1 MLSNMNTMLFVLLL
15 CLLAVCTVLLLVLL
29 LWQVSQKRELSALS
43 KEAEELRGLVE
54 ETGDDI
60 TDRISDRVADIQDDI
75 GKRLSHDAEENR
87 SNRQE
92 VSAMIQKGSE
102 QQQKSLEAF
111 SDKQRESLEHFSER
125 QQRQIAELREQQ
137 EKRIGDFSAQQQ
149 EQVALLREQQEKKL
163 SEFAERQSEK
173 LTEIQ
178 DRQFGKMKE
187 QTEQLQ
193 MTLKTSLQELQ
204 AANREK
210 LGEIQGEINKK
221 LDTSL
226 NERLDQSFKT
236 VGEQLSQLYK
246 SLGELGKLETGVESL
261 NRTLSNVKT
270 RGILGETQLEN
281 ILASILTN
289 TLYDKNVVT
298 KKGSRDPVEFAVKI
312 PDKEAA
318 GSFMYLPIDSK
329 FPTTIYDRIC
339 EAAEAG
345 DSEALLRAQKELE
358 QRIKTEAKSIFDK
371 YVDPPQTTDF
381 ALMFLPTESLFA
393 EVLRIPGLTE
403 ECQRK
408 FHVVITGPTTIA
420 ALLNSL
426 SIGFRYMAVNR
437 DSQNILKLLS
447 AIKTQYG
454 TLSALIE
461 TAGNRLDSAK
471 KATNDLRHRTE
482 LINKKLSSVEE
493 IDAADAQQLLGLRS
507 TAETADGAEA
517 G

>member
-1 MLSNMNTMLFVLLL
+1 MLNNSNTMLLVLLL
-15 CLLAVCTVLLLVLL
+15 CLLAVCAALLLVLL
-29 LWQVSQKRELSALS
+29 FQQASQKRSLAALS
-43 KEAEELRGLVE
+43 KEAEELRGLIE
-54 ETGDDI
+54 DTGDDV
-60 TDRISDRVADIQDDI
+60 TDRISDRVADIQNDI
-75 GKRLSHDAEENR
+75 SRRLSHDAEENR

-92 VSAMIQKGSE
+92 VSEMIWRGSE
-102 QQQKSLEAF
+102 QQQKSLEFF
-111 SDKQRESLEHFSER
+111 SDKQLE
-125 QQRQIAELREQQ
+125 QIT
-137 EKRIGDFSAQQQ
+137 
-149 EQVALLREQQEKKL
+149 LLREQQEKKL
-163 SEFAERQSEK
+163 SEFSERQSEK
-173 LTEIQ
+173 LTELQ
-178 DRQFGKMKE
+178 DKQFGKMSE
-187 QTEQLQ
+187 QTQQLQ
-193 MTLKTSLQELQ
+193 TMLKTSLQELQ
-204 AANREK
+204 AANREM
-210 LGEIQGEINKK
+210 LGEIQGEINQK

-226 NERLDQSFKT
+226 NERLDQSFKS
-236 VGEQLSQLYK
+236 VGDQLAQLYK

-298 KKGSRDPVEFAVKI
+298 KKDSRDPVEFAVKI

-358 QRIKTEAKSIFDK
+358 QRIKAEAKSIFDK

-482 LINKKLSSVEE
+482 IINKKLSSVEE
-493 IDAADAQQLLGLRS
+493 IDAADAQQLLGIGRPAELRES
-507 TAETADGAEA
+507 
-517 G
+517 